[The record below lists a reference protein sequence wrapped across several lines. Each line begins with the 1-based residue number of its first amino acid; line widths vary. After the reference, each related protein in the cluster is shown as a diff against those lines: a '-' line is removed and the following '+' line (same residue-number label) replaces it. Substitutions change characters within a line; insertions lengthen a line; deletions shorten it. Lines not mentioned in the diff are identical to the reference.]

1 MVGQELSEPN
11 ACGESVRLHIIG
23 YLAIFVEA
31 RSSVTCSRVV
41 HSFLPGTKHLDKL
54 ELIVSYRV
62 MGMVCLVH
70 LNPFFYL
77 P

>member
-41 HSFLPGTKHLDKL
+41 HLKRLLFNFAKVKL
-54 ELIVSYRV
+54 KKLILIKTITHY
-62 MGMVCLVH
+62 
-70 LNPFFYL
+70 FKYK
-77 P
+77 